1 MQILLPLTDYQKNIK
16 TRKENGQTMI
26 YDPLR
31 KKYLVLQP
39 EEFVRQLLVQ
49 YLLTEKKY
57 PAGKIAIEVGLKV
70 NELQKR
76 CDILVYDQHF
86 KPFMIVEC
94 KAAQVPLNEA
104 VFYQIANYN
113 MPLKVP
119 YLLVSNGLSSY
130 CCQVFY
136 ESQSVEFLSEVPTF
150 SQ

>member
-57 PAGKIAIEVGLKV
+57 PAGKIAIEMGLKV

-76 CDILVYDQHF
+76 CDILIYDQQF
-86 KPFMIVEC
+86 EPFMIVEC

-130 CCQVFY
+130 CCKVSY

-150 SQ
+150 IQ